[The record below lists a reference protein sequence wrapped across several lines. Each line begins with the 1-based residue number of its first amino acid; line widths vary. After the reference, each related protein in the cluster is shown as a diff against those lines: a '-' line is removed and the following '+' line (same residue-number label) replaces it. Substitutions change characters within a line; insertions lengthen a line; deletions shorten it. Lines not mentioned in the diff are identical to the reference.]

1 MSFNHLLVDQPEP
14 EIARSAVLLGEI
26 HVGAGAILAQ
36 GLVVRA
42 HGGAVS
48 IGNYSA
54 ILENGVVI
62 GTPGHPVRI
71 GQRTVFGHRAAIVGA
86 TVGDL
91 CEIGNGAIL
100 MPGSRL
106 GSGCILGEG
115 TLVPPD
121 TVIPAGSVLVGRP
134 PHVIRSATDADRE
147 RLAVLRQHQTDLTDH
162 PGTIVHGPMRAGEHM
177 GTLYAYRGKTPS
189 IGAGT
194 VLFDSAEI
202 TGDVVIG
209 EHTLIGAGVKIIGDS
224 HGPVRIGSRVQI
236 LENTVLHLL
245 PDNELVIDDDAV
257 IGPGAMIHGCHIG
270 RGSIVEPGAIVC
282 DGSVTG
288 AESVVRAGACVK
300 QRDRFGDRSILDGF
314 PARLA
319 GTLTGPPP
327 VPGWALPAGRG
338 RNPPQGAALIVVRKR
353 HHGPIAAAGL
363 DPGDHGR
370 QVSSPRP

>member
-1 MSFNHLLVDQPEP
+1 MSFNQLLADQPEP
-14 EIARSAVLLGEI
+14 QIASSAVILGEI
-26 HVGAGAILAQ
+26 HAGAGAILAQ

-42 HGGAVS
+42 HGAAVS
-48 IGNYSA
+48 IGNHSA

-62 GTPGHPVRI
+62 GTPEHPVRV
-71 GQRTVFGHRAAIVGA
+71 GQRTVFGHRATIVGA
-86 TVGDL
+86 TIGDL

-100 MPGSRL
+100 MPASRL
-106 GSGCILGEG
+106 GDGCILGEG
-115 TLVPPD
+115 TLVPPG

-147 RLAVLRQHQTDLTDH
+147 RLAVLRQHQTGLTDY
-162 PGTIVHGPMRAGEHM
+162 PGTIVRGPMRAGERM
-177 GTLYAYRGKTPS
+177 GTLYAYRDKTPS
-189 IGAGT
+189 IHAGT
-194 VLFDSAEI
+194 LLFDSAEI

-209 EHTLIGAGVKIIGDS
+209 EDSLIGAGVKIIGDS

-245 PDNELVIDDDAV
+245 PDNELIIEDDAV

-282 DGSVTG
+282 DGSAVR

-314 PARLA
+314 PAKLA
-319 GTLTGPPP
+319 GTLAGPPP
-327 VPGWALPAGRG
+327 LPGWALP
-338 RNPPQGAALIVVRKR
+338 PE
-353 HHGPIAAAGL
+353 AAAAM
-363 DPGDHGR
+363 R
-370 QVSSPRP
+370 RVQR

>member
-1 MSFNHLLVDQPEP
+1 MLVDQPQP
-14 EIARSAVLLGEI
+14 EIARSAVILGEV

-42 HGGAVS
+42 HGAAVS

-62 GTPGHPVRI
+62 GTPGHPVQV
-71 GQRTVFGHRAAIVGA
+71 GQRTVFGHRATIVGA
-86 TVGDL
+86 TIGDL

-115 TLVPPD
+115 TLVPPG
-121 TVIPAGSVLVGRP
+121 TVIPADSVLVGRP

-147 RLAVLRQHQTDLTDH
+147 RLAVLRQHQTNLTGH
-162 PGTIVHGPMRAGEHM
+162 PGTIVAGPMRAGERM

-194 VLFDSAEI
+194 LLFDSAEI

-209 EHTLIGAGVKIIGDS
+209 EGSLIGAGVKIIGDS

-245 PDNELVIDDDAV
+245 PDNELIIEDDAV

-282 DGSVTG
+282 DGSATG

-314 PARLA
+314 PATLA
-319 GTLTGPPP
+319 STLTGPPP
-327 VPGWALPAGRG
+327 MPGWALPPTLSQPCAGCNGDRNG
-338 RNPPQGAALIVVRKR
+338 RKA
-353 HHGPIAAAGL
+353 
-363 DPGDHGR
+363 
-370 QVSSPRP
+370 RPVTTPEADRIRRRRSAR